1 MVYDSDLR
9 SSPVVS
15 MVFGD
20 ILMMYLTP
28 LLRPPPLQ
36 YPKTAE
42 ALKKKHVIRDLKI
55 LFGWGALGCLDFF
68 SLESRDLGL

>member
-1 MVYDSDLR
+1 
-9 SSPVVS
+9 
-15 MVFGD
+15 MVFRD
-20 ILMMYLTP
+20 ILMVYLTP

-42 ALKKKHVIRDLKI
+42 ALKNKHVIRDLKI
-55 LFGWGALGCLDFF
+55 LFEWGALGYLDFF

>member
-15 MVFGD
+15 IVFGD
-20 ILMMYLTP
+20 ILTMYLT
-28 LLRPPPLQ
+28 LLLQPPPLQ

-42 ALKKKHVIRDLKI
+42 ALKKSMSSEIWKFCSGGVP
-55 LFGWGALGCLDFF
+55 
-68 SLESRDLGL
+68 